1 MDAAFTQY
9 PSLDVVDR
17 RPLPTL
23 LVLPRRA
30 SVEYLTRSKI
40 PAPCSFICRCFIPK
54 YMANDKPSVIYAIE
68 QCQEIRINGQF
79 AEPLPDEAG
88 VQKLFDKA

>member
-1 MDAAFTQY
+1 
-9 PSLDVVDR
+9 
-17 RPLPTL
+17 
-23 LVLPRRA
+23 
-30 SVEYLTRSKI
+30 
-40 PAPCSFICRCFIPK
+40 
-54 YMANDKPSVIYAIE
+54 MANDKPAVIYAIE